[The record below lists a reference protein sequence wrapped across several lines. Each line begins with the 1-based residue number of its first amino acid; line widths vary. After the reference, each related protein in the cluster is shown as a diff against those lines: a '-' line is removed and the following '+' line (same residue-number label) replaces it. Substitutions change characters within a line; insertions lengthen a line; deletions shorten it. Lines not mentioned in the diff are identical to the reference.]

1 MSSVAQIT
9 ANRQNAKLCTGP
21 KTEAGKQA
29 SKSNAWRHG
38 LCSTQIVLPHEDR
51 AAFEDLKAGFI
62 ADHQPVG
69 HIEQIFVA
77 QLAETWWRYLRAR
90 RVETEYLGK
99 LVAANP
105 EKGDAAIADAVTA
118 EKDNAFAK
126 LQRYVNAADRA
137 FKKVLAQ
144 LREIQVLRLRGEHQQ
159 RVDEFLL
166 ARAAGRI
173 GFVSQQSG
181 QPEKTAPPI
190 TATTP
195 AATPKTVSNSKIR
208 PSTARRRS

>member
-29 SKSNAWRHG
+29 SKFNAWRHG
-38 LCSTQIVLPHEDR
+38 LCSAQVVLPHEDR
-51 AAFEDLKAGFI
+51 AAFEDLKATFI
-62 ADHQPVG
+62 AQHQPVSQL
-69 HIEQIFVA
+69 EELFVA
-77 QLAETWWRYLRAR
+77 QLAETWWRYLGAR

-126 LQRYVNAADRA
+126 MQRYVNAADRA
-137 FKKVLAQ
+137 FKKMLAQ
-144 LREIQVLRLRGEHQQ
+144 LREIQVLRLKGEHQR
-159 RVDEFLL
+159 RVDEYLL
-166 ARAAGRI
+166 ARASGRI
-173 GFVSQQSG
+173 GFVSQQPQ
-181 QPEKTAPPI
+181 QPEKTTPPVA
-190 TATTP
+190 ATTP
-195 AATPKTVSNSKIR
+195 AAAPKTVSNAKIR
-208 PSTARRRS
+208 PSDPRRRS